1 MKKLFF
7 YLSSVYLFI
16 VSCSQYEKLDNTTGV
31 ALDLAQYRV
40 EQISDVNYQ
49 LSFLVPLKKE
59 DPIFSELNLT
69 LTLHDLTNPLYLD
82 FKEDT
87 SHLKYLNVNGQA
99 INIIHENEHLVIPQ
113 QYFVL
118 GVNRVKI
125 EFQAGDLSLNRN
137 DDFLYTLL
145 VPDRARTLF
154 PCFDQPNLKATF
166 KLSVKVPKE
175 WNVLSSSH
183 LELLVK
189 DGVYTNY
196 KFKESDLMSTYLFSF
211 VAGKFNS
218 QLAQVST
225 YNMDFRYRETDVNK
239 TSISIPEIFRL
250 HNASLNYLQ
259 NYTGKPFPFQKIDF
273 ASIPGFQYGG
283 MEHTG
288 AIQYRESILFLD
300 ENATQAQKLSR
311 AKLIAHESAHMWFGN
326 LVTMNWFN
334 DVWMKEV
341 FANFMAGKIVN
352 PLFKNINHE
361 LQFLTSHYPSAY
373 GVDRTLGSN
382 PIRQELDNLERAGSL
397 YGSIIYNKAPIMMR
411 QLEQIIGENDFKA
424 GVQTYIDHFENSN
437 ADWNDLVNIMDQ
449 KTALDIKKWSKVWV
463 NSSGRP
469 IFSDHIVYDENNTI
483 KRFELHQKAEDG
495 SNKIWPQSFEINLV
509 YPNDTKTFKVLSNKQ
524 VIELSDAIGLNKPN
538 QILYNS
544 NGFGYG
550 IFPTN
555 KSQLKYVSSIDNEVS
570 RAHVYLN
577 AYENMLLG
585 MLDVKAVFDLLL
597 NGIKTEKN
605 ELILR
610 LITHQTQNLFWNFL
624 YPEND
629 LDQQI
634 KIEHALLSRLQAK
647 ASKNIKK
654 TIFNSYRSIANSADG
669 INQLYSLWN
678 EDVAIEGLFLNQ
690 DEYTSL
696 AQTLALFGHPNS
708 KEILEKAKA
717 KLTNSDKQE
726 RFEFMEAALSN
737 NPETRTVYFES
748 FKSLVNREKES
759 WVQTAAA
766 FMHHPTKQKEGI
778 KTLELSLELLEE
790 IQRTG
795 DIFFPKRWLD
805 ATVGQ
810 YTSKKAYELVI
821 NYLNANP
828 NLSPDLKNKLL
839 QASEKLYKRHGSN

>member
-1 MKKLFF
+1 MKKLVF

-424 GVQTYIDHFENSN
+424 GVRN
-437 ADWNDLVNIMDQ
+437 
-449 KTALDIKKWSKVWV
+449 
-463 NSSGRP
+463 
-469 IFSDHIVYDENNTI
+469 
-483 KRFELHQKAEDG
+483 LH
-495 SNKIWPQSFEINLV
+495 
-509 YPNDTKTFKVLSNKQ
+509 
-524 VIELSDAIGLNKPN
+524 
-538 QILYNS
+538 
-544 NGFGYG
+544 
-550 IFPTN
+550 
-555 KSQLKYVSSIDNEVS
+555 
-570 RAHVYLN
+570 
-577 AYENMLLG
+577 
-585 MLDVKAVFDLLL
+585 
-597 NGIKTEKN
+597 
-605 ELILR
+605 
-610 LITHQTQNLFWNFL
+610 
-624 YPEND
+624 
-629 LDQQI
+629 
-634 KIEHALLSRLQAK
+634 
-647 ASKNIKK
+647 
-654 TIFNSYRSIANSADG
+654 RS
-669 INQLYSLWN
+669 L
-678 EDVAIEGLFLNQ
+678 
-690 DEYTSL
+690 
-696 AQTLALFGHPNS
+696 
-708 KEILEKAKA
+708 
-717 KLTNSDKQE
+717 
-726 RFEFMEAALSN
+726 
-737 NPETRTVYFES
+737 
-748 FKSLVNREKES
+748 
-759 WVQTAAA
+759 
-766 FMHHPTKQKEGI
+766 
-778 KTLELSLELLEE
+778 
-790 IQRTG
+790 
-795 DIFFPKRWLD
+795 
-805 ATVGQ
+805 
-810 YTSKKAYELVI
+810 
-821 NYLNANP
+821 
-828 NLSPDLKNKLL
+828 
-839 QASEKLYKRHGSN
+839 